1 MITGQWI
8 PLVPSV
14 LIEAGEVEQFLVEDK
29 DVAVWRSMQGHVQ
42 IWENRCPHRSVRLS
56 LGQVQGEYLL
66 NLINV
71 RRKVYVPSLMLSLKS
86 QA

>member
-29 DVAVWRSMQGHVQ
+29 DVAVWRSMQGHVKFGK
-42 IWENRCPHRSVRLS
+42 IVVRIA
-56 LGQVQGEYLL
+56 VC
-66 NLINV
+66 V
-71 RRKVYVPSLMLSLKS
+71 
-86 QA
+86 